1 MSLYKSFCCYFAEK
15 TLLTYSE
22 VNWANDVYGRH
33 RLSFCEPSRNLWAKC
48 RDLST
53 LNRVVYVKAGYK
65 IETDVLFRR
74 VLASCN
80 APDMNRIARATFLP
94 GYNFPCVFFFPIQP
108 PRNTRRKFHN
118 ILFLD
123 FSFSVGLS
131 VCISLSLSLPLHF
144 GRLNTPY
151 AHPPRDHPLPFLYA
165 TIHHVIYDGRKPHS
179 RKKKPRNKV
188 G

>member
-1 MSLYKSFCCYFAEK
+1 MTFMEGIVFRSVNQVEISGLNVETFRLWTEWSMWKQDIKSK
-15 TLLTYSE
+15 LTYYFDASLLL
-22 VNWANDVYGRH
+22 VMHPTWIA
-33 RLSFCEPSRNLWAKC
+33 SPEPLFC
-48 RDLST
+48 RDIISH
-53 LNRVVYVKAGYK
+53 V
-65 IETDVLFRR
+65 F
-74 VLASCN
+74 
-80 APDMNRIARATFLP
+80 
-94 GYNFPCVFFFPIQP
+94 FFFPIQP